1 MSSKDDFQ
9 NICANIR
16 YLRASHGLSRTV
28 MARKLGITVKTLDL
42 LESGI
47 MPRRCTVRLL
57 FNIQKNFAVSPY
69 DCLSIRLEDAQT
81 P

>member
-1 MSSKDDFQ
+1 MSSNDDFQ

-16 YLRASHGLSRTV
+16 YLRSSHGLSRTV
-28 MARKLGITVKTLDL
+28 MARKLGITIKSLDL

-57 FNIQKNFAVSPY
+57 YNIQKNFAVSPY
-69 DCLSIRLEDAQT
+69 DCLAIRLEDIQK

>member
-1 MSSKDDFQ
+1 MSSNNDFQ

-16 YLRASHGLSRTV
+16 YLRTAHGLSRTV
-28 MARKLGITVKTLDL
+28 MARKLGITIKTLDL

-57 FNIQKNFAVSPY
+57 YNIQRNFAVSPY
-69 DCLSIRLEDAQT
+69 DCLSARLEDI
-81 P
+81 

>member
-1 MSSKDDFQ
+1 MSSNDGFQ
-9 NICANIR
+9 NICSNIR
-16 YLRASHGLSRTV
+16 YLRSSHGLSRTV
-28 MARKLGITVKTLDL
+28 MARKLGITIKSLDL

-57 FNIQKNFAVSPY
+57 YNIQKNFAVSPY
-69 DCLSIRLEDAQT
+69 DCLAIRLEDIQK

>member
-1 MSSKDDFQ
+1 MSTKDDFQ

-16 YLRASHGLSRTV
+16 YLRLSHGLSRTA
-28 MARKLGITVKTLDL
+28 MARKLGITIQTLDQ
-42 LESGI
+42 LEAGI

-57 FNIQKNFAVSPY
+57 YNIQKNFAVSPY
-69 DCLSIRLEDAQT
+69 DCLSRCLEDVQK

>member
-1 MSSKDDFQ
+1 MSSNNDFQ

-16 YLRASHGLSRTV
+16 DLRTTHGLSRTV

-57 FNIQKNFAVSPY
+57 YNIQKNFAVSPY
-69 DCLSIRLEDAQT
+69 DCLSRCLEDVQK

>member
-1 MSSKDDFQ
+1 MSSKGDFQ

-16 YLRASHGLSRTV
+16 YLRMTHGLSRTV
-28 MARKLGITVKTLDL
+28 MARKLGITIKTLDL

-47 MPRRCTVRLL
+47 MPRSCTVRLL
-57 FNIQKNFAVSPY
+57 FHIQKNFGVSPY
-69 DCLSIRLEDAQT
+69 DCLSARLEEAKT